1 MEPEFSLVR
10 EEQTNSEFYHMV
22 SNETF
27 CWILSKVEIETDS
40 LFKVGTETNEELSL
54 SWKYHPSTALQ
65 IRKVKKMITQTFQ
78 GSDLN
83 SSDIIKDMSPQTN
96 IHAPSFEDDDFEIP
110 QVIS

>member
-1 MEPEFSLVR
+1 
-10 EEQTNSEFYHMV
+10 
-22 SNETF
+22 
-27 CWILSKVEIETDS
+27 
-40 LFKVGTETNEELSL
+40 
-54 SWKYHPSTALQ
+54 
-65 IRKVKKMITQTFQ
+65 MITQTFQ